1 MTRFARIAIASTKGS
16 AMVEFA
22 LILPFLLLII
32 WGIIDISRAFQA
44 IDSLTSAVRE
54 GARAAA
60 VTSSRPD
67 TGTTAAAIQALVVTD
82 FTPLG
87 APLSPDSVSV
97 TWDGVQVTVKADYQF
112 ESLTPLLWAMT
123 ISRTAVMRWEDTT
136 AP

>member
-1 MTRFARIAIASTKGS
+1 MRRAITNTEGS

-32 WGIIDISRAFQA
+32 WGIVDISRAFQT

-54 GARAAA
+54 GARAGA
-60 VTSSRPD
+60 VSSSRPD
-67 TGTTAAAIQALVVTD
+67 TGTTAAGIQALVVTD

-87 APLSPDSVSV
+87 GPLSPDSVFV
-97 TWDGVQVTVKADYQF
+97 TWDGTQVTVRADYQF
-112 ESLTPLLWAMT
+112 ESLTPLLWEMT
-123 ISRTAVMRWEDTT
+123 ISRTAVMRWEATT

>member
-1 MTRFARIAIASTKGS
+1 MRRALTETDGG

-22 LILPFLLLII
+22 LILPFLLVII
-32 WGIIDISRAFQA
+32 WGIVDISRAFQA

-67 TGTTAAAIQALVVTD
+67 TGVTAAAIQQIVVTD
-82 FTPLG
+82 FTPMG
-87 APLSPDSVSV
+87 APLVPDSVHV
-97 TWDGVQVTVKADYQF
+97 AWDGTQVTVSASYVFQA
-112 ESLTPLLWAMT
+112 LTPLLWTPT
-123 ISRTAVMRWEDTT
+123 ISRTAVFRWEATT